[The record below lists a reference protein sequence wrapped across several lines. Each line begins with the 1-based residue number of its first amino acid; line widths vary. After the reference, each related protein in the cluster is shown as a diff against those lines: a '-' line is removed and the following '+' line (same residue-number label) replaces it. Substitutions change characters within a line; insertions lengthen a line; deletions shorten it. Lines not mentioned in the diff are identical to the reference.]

1 MKEDRRIPE
10 CGRIALTRRR
20 FYDCTLNEKLLYT
33 AFILLMGVGYLMA
46 LTYLYTGF
54 EKLDGRPG
62 LSVED
67 IAENY
72 YGNRSGTRLEAAIR
86 GPMSGHLSILERH
99 HIVEWLKSGA
109 PRKGYET
116 TIRPILTRRCIRCHS
131 STSGLMVPDL
141 STYKGVL
148 GVAKVDTGVS
158 LHSLMKISHIHLFG
172 VGLVA
177 FAIGLIFRFTV
188 LPSLLKYT
196 LTLLPFAAIF
206 VDILSW
212 FLTKWDPFYAYTIFF
227 SGLALGLAW
236 AGQMLISL
244 YQIWFLRPPGMKG

>member
-1 MKEDRRIPE
+1 
-10 CGRIALTRRR
+10 
-20 FYDCTLNEKLLYT
+20 
-33 AFILLMGVGYLMA
+33 VQ
-46 LTYLYTGF
+46 
-54 EKLDGRPG
+54 
-62 LSVED
+62 D

-99 HIVEWLKSGA
+99 HVVAWLKSGA
-109 PRKGYET
+109 PGRGFET
-116 TIRPILTRRCIRCHS
+116 TIRPILAKRCIRCHS
-131 STSGLMVPDL
+131 PASGLKIPDL
-141 STYKGVL
+141 ATYKGVL
-148 GVAKVDTGVS
+148 KVARVDTGVS

-177 FAIGLIFRFTV
+177 LTIGLIFRFTV
-188 LPSLLKYT
+188 LPPLFKYT

-212 FLTKWDPFYAYTIFF
+212 FLTKWDPVYAYTIFF
-227 SGLALGLAW
+227 SGVALGAAW

-244 YQIWFLRPPGMKG
+244 YQIWFLRPPGDA